1 MGFWDRATGVIA
13 QAEDNAVI
21 ARAAS
26 LKAPAPAPHVMT
38 PGLVPSFNDFRE
50 FAELSAMQIPAFTRG
65 LRLITGTVAQLPL
78 VQWRSGTRVSN
89 PFLTQPEPDRTAW
102 VSMQRTAR
110 DLVLHARAYWLVLA
124 VDAQGYPARVR
135 GLDASNVSE
144 SLSKRDHVTVGER
157 DYPVSH
163 PAGPGTSVG
172 SVIVFT
178 GYKDGVLTIG
188 RDAIDTALAIE
199 DAARNIA
206 NSPLP
211 SVVLKNNGADLSRD
225 EVIELLTDWEASR
238 RERATAYLNSVISA
252 DAMGWNSAELQL
264 VEARNIS
271 AVQIARL
278 LGLDPMWVGA
288 GVAGSSITY
297 ANRVDARKD
306 LIDLTLTDYMVPVEQ
321 RLSMRDCTPTA
332 TDNRVRFDTG
342 EFLRANMTDRAA
354 LVSTLL
360 PLGVI
365 DIEKAKSILADN
377 GEL

>member
-1 MGFWDRATGVIA
+1 MVFWDRANGLVSR
-13 QAEDNAVI
+13 AEINAEI
-21 ARAAS
+21 TRAA
-26 LKAPAPAPHVMT
+26 AANPAPHMMT
-38 PGLVPSFNDFRE
+38 AGLVPSWSDFSE

-78 VQWRSGTRVSN
+78 VQWRDGQRVTN
-89 PFLTQPEPDRTAW
+89 PFFAQPEPDRTAW
-102 VSMQRTAR
+102 VSMQRTTR
-110 DLVLHARAYWLVLA
+110 DLVLRGRAYWLVLA
-124 VDAQGYPARVR
+124 TDAAGYPARVR
-135 GLDASNVSE
+135 VLDAGDVSE
-144 SLSKRDHVTVGER
+144 NLINRDHVTIKGK

-163 PAGPGTSVG
+163 PAGPGTNVG

-178 GYKDGVLTIG
+178 GYKDGVLVVG

-211 SVVLKNNGADLSRD
+211 SVVLKNNGADLSRE
-225 EVIELLTDWEASR
+225 EVLGLLTDWEASR

-271 AVQIARL
+271 AVQIARV

-288 GVAGSSITY
+288 GVSGSSITY

-306 LIDLTLTDYMVPVEQ
+306 LIGLTLTDYMVPIEQ
-321 RLSMRDCTPTA
+321 RLSMRDCTPTV
-332 TDNRVRFDTG
+332 TNNRVRFDTA
-342 EFLRANMTDRAA
+342 EFLRASVTE
-354 LVSTLL
+354 LTGIISTLL

-365 DIEKAKSILADN
+365 DVERAQSILADN
-377 GEL
+377 GDF